1 MTQKKIFE
9 IGGYI
14 AAAILIAFGLGS
26 IGMSINGR
34 NEVRADVKRE
44 YIVGSQDMNKTAI
57 LAEAK
62 QANLPA
68 EVMDQLP
75 TCNVAGKTINSGAR
89 AKCFADLHADPHLRV
104 DRRQDVLADGPLPD
118 EGRQGHERPDA
129 RRDRSEDAAADREQR
144 PEPLG
149 DRDRPDQRAEH
160 LVLRGAGRDVR
171 DRRRDRV
178 PARRIGFGIL
188 AFTAFRWLPAREAK
202 ARSRHRPR
210 RSAGRLSSRT
220 SASHGGPAL
229 PALRCF
235 SAPPFRRRP
244 DVGDTA

>member
-68 EVMDQLP
+68 EVMDQIP

-89 AKCFADLHADPHLRV
+89 AKCFAAYMRIHTFESTGGKTYSQMGRYLTKSGKDTNDPT
-104 DRRQDVLADGPLPD
+104 LA
-118 EGRQGHERPDA
+118 A
-129 RRDRSEDAAADREQR
+129 SRSEDAAADRERR

-149 DRDRPDQRAEH
+149 DGDRPDQRAEH
-160 LVLRGAGRDVR
+160 LVLRGAGRMFGIV
-171 DRRRDRV
+171 V
-178 PARRIGFGIL
+178 GFAFLLAGIGFAIL
-188 AFTAFRWLPAREAK
+188 AFMAFRWLPAREAK
-202 ARSRHRPR
+202 AAKPHRPGF
-210 RSAGRLSSRT
+210 RSPSESSA

-229 PALRCF
+229 PALRVF
-235 SAPPFRRRP
+235 PRRWSGGAPM
-244 DVGDTA
+244 